1 MNKILILGSGPG
13 LASAVARR
21 FGRDGW
27 RVVLAA
33 RNEERL
39 QQQVAALR
47 DAGADAAYHVCDVTD
62 FEGLDRLIRQECDDG
77 GVDVL
82 NYNAAVIRPKTPL
95 LETSIDQIRSD
106 LLIDIGGA
114 LVAARAAIPPMR
126 QRGGGTIIFSG
137 GDLAHNPWHS
147 MLTLGV
153 GKAGM
158 RNAVAA
164 LNQDPAAEGLRIS
177 YVNIAAYISSEVGD
191 EIAEIYHDIHHQPQ
205 ADYHWEVSFSRPYGE
220 G

>member
-1 MNKILILGSGPG
+1 MSKILILGSGPG
-13 LASAVARR
+13 LAFSVARR
-21 FGRDGW
+21 FAADGW

-39 QQQVAALR
+39 QQQAATLR
-47 DAGADAAYHVCDVTD
+47 GEGAEVSYHVCDVSD
-62 FEGLDRLIRQECDDG
+62 FDALDRLVRQEYADG

-82 NYNAAVIRPKTPL
+82 TYNAAVIRPNTPL

-114 LVAARAAIPPMR
+114 LIAARAGIPAMR
-126 QRGGGTIIFSG
+126 ERGGGTIIFSG
-137 GDLAHNPWHS
+137 GDLAHNPWHG

-177 YVNIAAYISSEVGD
+177 YVNIAAYITS
-191 EIAEIYHDIHHQPQ
+191 
-205 ADYHWEVSFSRPYGE
+205 
-220 G
+220 